1 MRGLTKSEKLQK
13 NMREQK
19 GDELGGVNWEKQ
31 APFVQIPLMSLHLRN
46 KDVLFPPV

>member
-19 GDELGGVNWEKQ
+19 GDELGGVSKLGETS
-31 APFVQIPLMSLHLRN
+31 PVCSDSS
-46 KDVLFPPV
+46 DVPPS